1 MTGRCRLCGE
11 DFYNL
16 LLLVRSNPWS
26 RNLTGGECALS
37 FLFRQMKYFQQ
48 ECKVVALTTHSSG
61 ADMTG
66 DRWLAVPERDS
77 EGYGQFHEYWLHDST
92 FPSDST
98 SYCTGVKCGFW
109 RQRAWVQMLAP
120 PLSSCMTLGR
130 SPVSLCFSAHLGFC
144 EDEMGSSMPS
154 ELESDCSIRHHS
166 VSVGKVRG
174 STAHNA

>member
-37 FLFRQMKYFQQ
+37 ILSWKVKSFQQ

-77 EGYGQFHEYWLHDST
+77 QGYGQFHEYWLHDST

-109 RQRAWVQMLAP
+109 DRGLESKCWLPHCLAAWPWAGHL
-120 PLSSCMTLGR
+120 
-130 SPVSLCFSAHLGFC
+130 SLCA
-144 EDEMGSSMPS
+144 
-154 ELESDCSIRHHS
+154 S
-166 VSVGKVRG
+166 VPIWASVRMRWDRLCLRNWKVIALSG
-174 STAHNA
+174 ITVCQ